1 MASEAKKQRNLID
14 TGFLDSIGTDNS
26 SLEPNEVE
34 RVFVKW
40 MGKLLEALQRNL
52 NEAKNGRE
60 ITASG
65 ELSSSITFNYR
76 VDGFGYEGLFYMAS
90 YADFVDKGVQGVGP
104 NNRNTT
110 SPYKF
115 RYAFPSKNHQ
125 DALLFWV
132 RHKSLLEER
141 SAPKGL
147 LGAGTKNFLRNK
159 ARRNDLAIR
168 IGIASK
174 RKGLRATN
182 FKQVSLDEVM
192 ADLTAEMQK
201 ALAKDIVISINNSML
216 K

>member
-1 MASEAKKQRNLID
+1 MASEGKKQQGLID
-14 TGFLDSIGTDNS
+14 SGFLDGLGSDNS
-26 SLEPNEVE
+26 SLQLNEVE
-34 RVFVKW
+34 KIFVKW

-60 ITASG
+60 ISASG

-76 VDGFGYEGLFYMAS
+76 VDGFGYEGLFYMAN
-90 YADFVDKGVQGVGP
+90 YADYVDKGVQGVGP

-115 RYAFPSKNHQ
+115 KYAFPSRNHQ
-125 DALLFWV
+125 EALLFWV

-141 SAPKGL
+141 DAPKGL
-147 LGAGTKNFLRNK
+147 LGARTKNFLRNK

-182 FKQVSLDEVM
+182 FKKVSLDEVM
-192 ADLTAEMQK
+192 ADLTADIQK
-201 ALAKDIVISINNSML
+201 ALAKDIVISINASML

>member
-1 MASEAKKQRNLID
+1 MASEASKQRDLINS
-14 TGFLDSIGTDNS
+14 GFLDNLGSDNS
-26 SLEPNEVE
+26 SLQLNEVE
-34 RVFVKW
+34 KIFVKW

-65 ELSSSITFNYR
+65 ELSSSIRFNYR

-115 RYAFPSKNHQ
+115 RYAFPSRNHQ
-125 DALLFWV
+125 EALLFWV

-147 LGAGTKNFLRNK
+147 LGTRTKSFLRNK
-159 ARRNDLAIR
+159 ARRTDLAIR

-182 FKQVSLDEVM
+182 FKQASVDEVM
-192 ADLTAEMQK
+192 ADMTVDIQK
-201 ALAKDIVISINNSML
+201 ALAKDIIISINTSML